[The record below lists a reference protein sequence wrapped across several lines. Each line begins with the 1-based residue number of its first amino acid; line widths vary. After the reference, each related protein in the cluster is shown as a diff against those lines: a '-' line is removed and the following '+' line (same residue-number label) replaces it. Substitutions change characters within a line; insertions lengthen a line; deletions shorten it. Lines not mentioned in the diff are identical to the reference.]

1 MSKFVGLKAN
11 YLILCLFFGVMT
23 QSCFD
28 QCRKVDCNNSGYCY
42 DGACICDK
50 WYSGERC
57 DLMFNRNYEG
67 LYQSN
72 TDLMAR
78 NEMDT
83 IRFFAHQS
91 IPNRVY
97 TSGGLQID
105 FETDSTLIIH
115 EQRLLIDSMAFSIE
129 GSGKVGLDFYEIEYG
144 LKGEYDP
151 LDSRTSIYNFSG
163 TRVAE

>member
-1 MSKFVGLKAN
+1 MSKFVYLKAN
-11 YLILCLFFGVMT
+11 TLILCLFLGVMS

-50 WYSGERC
+50 WYSGENC
-57 DLMFNRNYEG
+57 DLRFNRNYEG
-67 LYQSN
+67 LFQSSM
-72 TDLMAR
+72 DLMAR
-78 NEMDT
+78 NEIDT

-97 TSGGLQID
+97 TTGGLQID
-105 FETDSTLIIH
+105 FETDSTLIIPVQ
-115 EQRLLIDSMAFSIE
+115 ELIIDSMQFSIE
-129 GSGKVGLDFYEIEYG
+129 GSGQFGLDFYEIEYG
-144 LKGEYDP
+144 LSGEYDP

>member
-1 MSKFVGLKAN
+1 MSKFVYLKAN
-11 YLILCLFFGVMT
+11 TLILYLFLGVMS

-50 WYSGERC
+50 WYSGENC
-57 DLMFNRNYEG
+57 DLRFNRNYEG
-67 LYQSN
+67 LFQSSM
-72 TDLMAR
+72 DLMAR
-78 NEMDT
+78 NEIDT

-97 TSGGLQID
+97 TTGGLQID
-105 FETDSTLIIH
+105 FETDSTLIIPVQ
-115 EQRLLIDSMAFSIE
+115 ELIIDSMQFSIE
-129 GSGKVGLDFYEIEYG
+129 GSGQFGLDFYEIEYG
-144 LKGEYDP
+144 LSGEYDP